1 MWADQ
6 GIKTPVAKAKYSED
20 DISQGDKYLRIDYA
34 GWDGIVDSYRNLT
47 RDYLETKAVYAQI
60 YPAIDK
66 MYFVPGQDSIRI
78 PIQNDFDFTN
88 LNTVKINWS
97 IWEDGQELS
106 SGNSSINGQPH
117 ATSALK
123 LPISKLKT
131 IQPGKTYF
139 IRFIFTR
146 ADGSEI
152 TREAVELCPQ
162 TEQIVQAVSNG
173 KLIVSKD
180 KESVIVATN
189 DIRYIFNPRT
199 GQLTSADIQG
209 KQMITDLRP
218 VIWRTLDR
226 SETSAFGKENVRKA
240 VDLNKYTQSVKS
252 WKIEESEGNV
262 VIKTEV
268 NYTVD
273 TNNRFTT
280 TYRYTIG
287 ADGHLDISYQILTN
301 VAIPWLPI
309 VGMAVQSASEL
320 NQLHWLGLGPC
331 DAYPNKQAAPILG
344 LWGGKAGSTETTGIK
359 ATRWIERTGAIGC
372 LRIASIGD
380 MEHNASR
387 PETMYILSGVF
398 ARPEKGR
405 KAEESVPQLST
416 DTGKPFVGEFS
427 ITLRANQK

>member
-1 MWADQ
+1 MFKNA
-6 GIKTPVAKAKYSED
+6 
-20 DISQGDKYLRIDYA
+20 
-34 GWDGIVDSYRNLT
+34 
-47 RDYLETKAVYAQI
+47 
-60 YPAIDK
+60 
-66 MYFVPGQDSIRI
+66 
-78 PIQNDFDFTN
+78 
-88 LNTVKINWS
+88 
-97 IWEDGQELS
+97 
-106 SGNSSINGQPH
+106 
-117 ATSALK
+117 
-123 LPISKLKT
+123 
-131 IQPGKTYF
+131 
-139 IRFIFTR
+139 
-146 ADGSEI
+146 
-152 TREAVELCPQ
+152 
-162 TEQIVQAVSNG
+162 G

-199 GQLTSADIQG
+199 GQLASADIQG

-252 WKIEESEGNV
+252 WKIEESEGKV

-287 ADGHLDISYQILTN
+287 ADGRLDVSYQILTN

-309 VGMAVQSASEL
+309 IGMAVQSASEL
-320 NQLHWLGLGPC
+320 NQLHWLGLSPC

-359 ATRWIERTGAIGC
+359 ATRWVERTGAIGC
-372 LRIASIGD
+372 LRIASIGY

-427 ITLRANQK
+427 ITLKANQK